1 MLLERYRPP
10 VIMDDVLDASTSMLI
25 AQVRKADASHKIDT
39 AHQLLRGRHFSGPS
53 SVVYLGDV
61 TKALLAQLPHPETP
75 QFLEAPG
82 YNEQRWVIRTTSGDL
97 NVSVASR
104 AYWGWGLLTSGY
116 LNIITLE
123 GPLSE
128 RARLVLDIVSSLG
141 QSPWEM
147 AHQRPAQKWLNRH
160 LDGKALKENE
170 REWRALFATGR
181 HALNESIEAM
191 KLRCDAALEHHGEDI
206 DHATWQGL
214 FDEDVH
220 MAQRALAED
229 NAPGV
234 ERALARLEA
243 SLIQLNNQTPDEL
256 VMAPEAVVSD
266 GSDLIDLS
274 TEPSTAVA
282 AAIMTETTEEVPFVD
297 LAGNPS
303 SEEE

>member
-1 MLLERYRPP
+1 
-10 VIMDDVLDASTSMLI
+10 MDGFLDASTSTLI

-53 SVVYLGDV
+53 RVVYLGDV
-61 TKALLAQLPHPETP
+61 AKALLAQLPHPETP
-75 QFLEAPG
+75 EFVEPPG

-97 NVSVASR
+97 KVSIASR
-104 AYWGWGLLTSGY
+104 AYWAWGLLTSGY
-116 LNIITLE
+116 LNIITLD
-123 GPLSE
+123 GPVSE
-128 RARLVLDIVSSLG
+128 RARLVLDVTSSLG

-170 REWRALFATGR
+170 LEWRALFETGR
-181 HALNESIEAM
+181 HALGESIEAM
-191 KLRCDAALEHHGEDI
+191 KLRCTTALEHHDEEI

-214 FDEDVH
+214 FDEDLH

-243 SLIQLNNQTPDEL
+243 SLIQLNNEAPDEL
-256 VMAPEAVVSD
+256 VVAPQTVVSD
-266 GSDLIDLS
+266 GSDVLDLS
-274 TEPSTAVA
+274 TEPPTPVDTVLR
-282 AAIMTETTEEVPFVD
+282 TENTEEVPFVD
-297 LAGNPS
+297 LAGNLP